1 MNIHSFVARCVFM
14 VVISNFVFGAAHH
27 ALTGEMQTQ
36 VLPSSKFTLITTLYN
51 EKHEKRY
58 LEFITCLEKNLKNSS
73 IDTIHV
79 AYDTAKDDAS
89 GSVILN
95 YLKSKNI
102 KISYISERASFG
114 DLFEIANKEYPNS
127 KIVVSNAD
135 IFFNET
141 LALLEPYDLRNK
153 FLALTRWNVRGD
165 GTLVEFFAR
174 GNSQDT
180 WIFQL
185 PLPTFENDSI
195 KMGILDCDL
204 AIAYQAQKSGLIL
217 FNPSLSI
224 QCCHLHL
231 SEMRNYARSFPYNDL
246 GKIKFIPKCTV
257 MEINEQQRELYLKN
271 LRLSFGRRKPIILPN
286 AYV

>member
-1 MNIHSFVARCVFM
+1 MDNHFFVARCVRM
-14 VVISNFVFGAAHH
+14 VVISNFVFCAAHH
-27 ALTGEMQTQ
+27 APKNEIQTPTP
-36 VLPSSKFTLITTLYN
+36 PSSKFKLITTLYN

-58 LEFITCLEKNLKNSS
+58 LEFMTCLEKNLKNPS

-79 AYDTAKDDAS
+79 AYDISKDDAN

-95 YLKSKNI
+95 YLTSKNI

-127 KIVVSNAD
+127 KVIVSNAD

-141 LALLEPYDLRNK
+141 LTLLEPYDLRNK

-185 PLPTFENDSI
+185 PLPKFEIDSI
-195 KMGILDCDL
+195 KLGILDCDL
-204 AIAYQAQKSGLIL
+204 AIAYQACKSGLIL

-231 SEMRNYARSFPYNDL
+231 SEMRNYARNFPYNDL
-246 GKIKFIPKCTV
+246 GKIRAIPKCTV
-257 MEINEQQRELYLKN
+257 MEIDEQQRDVYLKN
-271 LRLSFGRRKPIILPN
+271 LSLSFGRRKPIILTN
-286 AYV
+286 YA